1 MTAPKGNRFWEA
13 RSSHGAK
20 PKFADDPKELE
31 GAKTAS
37 EKLWAACVEYFEWV
51 EDNPLLSSE
60 LVKFQGAATKAMLP
74 KMRAMTLKGLCRFI
88 DISFETWTTWRSDRQ
103 DLSDIITRVE
113 EVVFEQKLTGAAAD
127 MLNSNIIAREL
138 GLGDKVDNVSS
149 DGSMTPQ
156 VTQYQL
162 PSNGRDK
169 DT

>member
-1 MTAPKGNRFWEA
+1 MAAPKGNRFWEA

-31 GAKTAS
+31 GAQTAA
-37 EKLWAACVEYFEWV
+37 EKLWKACVEYFEWV

-60 LVKFQGAATKAMLP
+60 LVKFQGSATEAILP

-88 DISFETWTTWRSDRQ
+88 DISFETWTTWKSDRK

-127 MLNSNIIAREL
+127 MLNPSIIARDL
-138 GLGDKVDNVSS
+138 GLADKQDHKHEGMNVTITGPEGDI
-149 DGSMTPQ
+149 
-156 VTQYQL
+156 
-162 PSNGRDK
+162 
-169 DT
+169 